1 MPCGM
6 NLEIALE
13 PVRRVLR
20 KDASDTVAA
29 HDVVQLDV
37 RVLPVLPNDGMVA
50 ILREQLR
57 AAGWVDQP
65 DGTMTIDLGD
75 AKATLSK
82 DGANVEIRREETRKV
97 QVAREATIRKS
108 DDDAK
113 VESELDKQLRQELE
127 RNVAAER
134 ERIEK
139 QNLARLTALEPEV
152 REKLQE
158 ALNRTYRRALEERA
172 RQLGELESLRESG
185 DVKGTYEVTIVVK
198 A

>member
-1 MPCGM
+1 M

-57 AAGWVDQP
+57 AGGWVDQP
-65 DGTMTIDLGD
+65 DGSLTLVLGD
-75 AKATLSK
+75 AVATLAP
-82 DGANVEIRREETRKV
+82 DGTSVEIRREVTRTV
-97 QVAREATIRKS
+97 EVSRTATVRGSEDENK
-108 DDDAK
+108 A
-113 VESELDKQLRQELE
+113 ESALDKQVRDELE
-127 RNVAAER
+127 RSVAKER
-134 ERIEK
+134 ERMERE
-139 QNLARLTALEPEV
+139 NLARLTALEPDV

-172 RQLGELESLRESG
+172 RQLGQLESMRESG